1 MFYIVL
7 IFHIF
12 IYIEIFTLIKK
23 KLRKSGIILLALNL
37 IMTIINLIALSKTL
51 GVPYSSIVYLKEE
64 LKLHPIANILWIIL
78 NGLLILYLWYTIKLA
93 NKKQKQNKILKYIF
107 YPYTFVL
114 CYVPILTVIPKWSL
128 QITFA
133 LLVAFLII
141 NVRNF
146 IKTKQNYRIF
156 ISILMIF
163 LLGYFYCTKIG
174 SAKLSLILEGYPI
187 QAFETGYEEL
197 KYYKEE
203 NITKFSPIEKIPL
216 KDSQVTI
223 IEVKNI
229 GFIKFSKIN

>member
-7 IFHIF
+7 IFHIL
-12 IYIEIFTLIKK
+12 IYIEIFTLMKK
-23 KLRKSGIILLALNL
+23 KLRKTGIVLFVLNL
-37 IMTIINLIALSKTL
+37 IMTIMNLIALAKTF
-51 GVPYSSIVYLKEE
+51 GIPYSSVVYLKEE
-64 LKLHPIANILWIIL
+64 LKLHPIANILWMIL
-78 NGLLILYLWYTIKLA
+78 NAFLILYLWYAIKLA
-93 NKKQKQNKILKYIF
+93 SKKQKQNKFLKCVF
-107 YPYTFVL
+107 YVYTFVI
-114 CYVPILTVIPKWSL
+114 CYIPILTIIPKWSL

-141 NVRNF
+141 NIRDF

-156 ISILMIF
+156 TSVLMVF

-174 SAKLSLILEGYPI
+174 SAKLSLIFEGYPI
-187 QAFETGYEEL
+187 QAFETGFEEL

-203 NITKFSPIEKIPL
+203 NITKYSPIEKIPL
-216 KDSQVTI
+216 KDGQVTI